1 MADVPASTK
10 HRTAPRPPAAT
21 GHAPASPAT
30 PKAADAPAAL
40 ARAFCNNEVGY
51 LAWRVAAPIPGC
63 LGFMVIRVITSGE
76 DQGSRRI
83 LPAWVAF
90 KGQSNP
96 RWLPQDTSVW
106 PVQKFAWRDLTL
118 RRLRDGSAVRE
129 AGFTCR
135 YEITPVGQQAS
146 DGQPARPPVPP
157 PDPPVEAGYTGNPI
171 PLFVCGPTLVTNEIT
186 VTSKFGAVT
195 ATFNNGI
202 LSTQNLRQLLGVP
215 DGAAPAKA
223 LVSTALQTVGGK
235 VRAYLAGDIL
245 PLVRSVFARA
255 QNEDLQLFAALY
267 ELNDPELIGLIEAH
281 KERVSLILTTAGH
294 GDGPPG
300 APASEGSDSPDAGV
314 TGPRQKPWD
323 TTNAAVRPKLHAWL
337 GERMQDRMFNTA
349 ARIGHNK
356 FVVLASRA
364 DPPVPVAVLTGST
377 NWTFT
382 GLAGQSNNAL
392 LIEDA
397 AVAAGH
403 LGYWRRLH
411 ADAQPVPD
419 PISAP
424 LNSRQGPAL
433 RRANMAPVDAAVQGG
448 RNRDKTSVRLW
459 YAPNTVQASKGSAVP
474 PDLADV
480 FAAMDAAKQAI
491 FLLCFYPG
499 APSVI
504 DHAVQAARDWP
515 DLLVQGAVSA
525 PEALPG
531 AQKPITKQ
539 QVTLPNGKVIS
550 IPSPAVTP
558 AEIDG
563 HPANRL
569 LMVRATALRVGAGDL
584 QPELLTTGVA
594 IIHDKIIVID
604 PMSAADCVVITGSHN
619 LGFKASY
626 CNDENLVILRGNQP
640 LAAAYAAHVLDL
652 FEHYRFRAVQEERT
666 IEALRTTGNLPQQE
680 DRGGFL
686 SRDDGWQ
693 AGYFDGSKGEDRD
706 YVLS

>member
-21 GHAPASPAT
+21 GHAPAAASPAT

-51 LAWRVAAPIPGC
+51 LAWRVAASIPGC
-63 LGFMVIRVITSGE
+63 LGFMVTRVITSGQ

-129 AGFTCR
+129 AGFTCH
-135 YEITPVGQQAS
+135 YEITPVGQQAP
-146 DGQPARPPVPP
+146 DGQPARPPVPL
-157 PDPPVEAGYTGNPI
+157 PDPPVEAGYTGDPI

-255 QNEDLQLFAALY
+255 QDENLQLFAALY

-300 APASEGSDSPDAGV
+300 APASEGSDSPDDGT

-364 DPPVPVAVLTGST
+364 DPAVPVAVLTGST

-392 LIEDA
+392 LIEDV

-433 RRANMAPVDAAVQGG
+433 RQANMAPVDVAVEGG
-448 RNRDKTSVRLW
+448 RDRDKTSVRLW

-480 FAAMDAAKQAI
+480 FAAMDAAKHAI

-504 DHAVQAARDWP
+504 DRAVQAARD
-515 DLLVQGAVSA
+515 
-525 PEALPG
+525 
-531 AQKPITKQ
+531 
-539 QVTLPNGKVIS
+539 
-550 IPSPAVTP
+550 
-558 AEIDG
+558 
-563 HPANRL
+563 
-569 LMVRATALRVGAGDL
+569 
-584 QPELLTTGVA
+584 
-594 IIHDKIIVID
+594 
-604 PMSAADCVVITGSHN
+604 
-619 LGFKASY
+619 
-626 CNDENLVILRGNQP
+626 
-640 LAAAYAAHVLDL
+640 
-652 FEHYRFRAVQEERT
+652 
-666 IEALRTTGNLPQQE
+666 
-680 DRGGFL
+680 
-686 SRDDGWQ
+686 
-693 AGYFDGSKGEDRD
+693 
-706 YVLS
+706 